1 MNNAIRRALAMG
13 MTVAM
18 GAGMVSSDAAVT
30 QAMAAEFQNTKIVAV
45 KTVTEDAAG
54 GIDNSEVLDVT
65 ETTTV
70 KEDSEAAATE
80 EKKSD
85 EKALTQTVEGAATV
99 KDEQSEIEK
108 KDDKTV

>member
-45 KTVTEDAAG
+45 KTVT
-54 GIDNSEVLDVT
+54 
-65 ETTTV
+65 
-70 KEDSEAAATE
+70 
-80 EKKSD
+80 
-85 EKALTQTVEGAATV
+85 
-99 KDEQSEIEK
+99 
-108 KDDKTV
+108 